1 MESQA
6 RNRVGEVTYSSREGI
21 RIVKCIAESGD
32 ALSVTPGQYYRVLPD
47 KAEAHGMLRVIDNT
61 GEDYLYPATD
71 FEDVDDLSRLQ
82 TEVIVRLDAPT
93 KAAILQMANQRGVSM
108 SALVREWIEER
119 VDLPATAIH

>member
-1 MESQA
+1 MKSQA
-6 RNRVGEVTYSSREGI
+6 RTRIKPTNYQETDRI

-61 GEDYLYPATD
+61 GEDYLYPTRD
-71 FEDVDDLSRLQ
+71 FEEIEDLSHLQ
-82 TEVIVRLDAPT
+82 TEVVVRLDAPT
-93 KAAILQMANQRGVSM
+93 KAAILQIANQRSVSM

-119 VDLPATAIH
+119 VDLPATAMR

>member
-6 RNRVGEVTYSSREGI
+6 RNRVEAVTYPSQEGI
-21 RIVKCIAESGD
+21 RIVKCIAETGD
-32 ALSVTPGQYYRVLPD
+32 ALSITPGQYYRVLPD

-61 GEDYLYPATD
+61 GEDYLYPVTD
-71 FEDVDDLSRLQ
+71 FEDVDDLGRLQ

-93 KAAILQMANQRGVSM
+93 KAAILQIANQRGVSM

-119 VDLPATAIH
+119 VDLPATAVR

>member
-1 MESQA
+1 MESQT
-6 RNRVGEVTYSSREGI
+6 RNRVGAATYSSQEET

-32 ALSVTPGQYYRVLPD
+32 ALSITPGQYYRVVPD

-71 FEDVDDLSRLQ
+71 FEDVDDLRRLQ
-82 TEVIVRLDAPT
+82 TEVIVRLDAST
-93 KAAILQMANQRGVSM
+93 KAAILQIANQRGVSM

-119 VDLPATAIH
+119 VDLPATATR

>member
-6 RNRVGEVTYSSREGI
+6 RNHVETAVYSLREET

-47 KAEAHGMLRVIDNT
+47 QAEAHGMLRVIDNT
-61 GEDYLYPATD
+61 GEDYLYPAQD
-71 FEDVDDLSRLQ
+71 FEEVADLSRLQ

-93 KAAILQMANQRGVSM
+93 KAAVLQIANQRGVSM

-119 VDLPATAIH
+119 VDLPEYVVR